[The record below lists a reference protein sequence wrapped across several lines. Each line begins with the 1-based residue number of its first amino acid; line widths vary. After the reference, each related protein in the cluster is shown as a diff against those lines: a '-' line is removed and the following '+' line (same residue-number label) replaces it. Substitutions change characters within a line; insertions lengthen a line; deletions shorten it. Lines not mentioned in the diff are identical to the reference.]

1 MIVHRVRPSR
11 ACAIVTLNHLVGGL
25 DFPFELERRLDEIL
39 GENRLSLAKTAFGLA
54 GRTSVLV

>member
-1 MIVHRVRPSR
+1 M
-11 ACAIVTLNHLVGGL
+11 TLNHLVGGL